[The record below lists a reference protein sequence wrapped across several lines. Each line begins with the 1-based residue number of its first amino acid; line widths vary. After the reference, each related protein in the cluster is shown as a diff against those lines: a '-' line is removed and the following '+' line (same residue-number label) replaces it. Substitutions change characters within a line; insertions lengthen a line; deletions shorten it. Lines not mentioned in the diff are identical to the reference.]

1 MNERLEII
9 LSGQLESAFFRSS
22 VQEQA
27 QRLGVAG
34 WIRKHEGA
42 TLKVVAEGPRPQLS
56 ALLQFCHEQSV
67 VARAEPTWAEATG
80 DFIVFD
86 VD

>member
-1 MNERLEII
+1 MSERLEII
-9 LSGQLESAFFRSS
+9 LSGQLDGAFFRSS

-34 WIRKHEGA
+34 WIRPHEGS
-42 TLKVVAEGPRPQLS
+42 TLKVVAEGPRAQLS
-56 ALLQFCHEQSV
+56 ALLQFCHEQLV

-80 DFIVFD
+80 EFVVFD
-86 VD
+86 VE